1 MGQLPGNDRWLAS
14 LISAL
19 QKVPL
24 ITLILL
30 SLVTAYFAFGS
41 IRAYQDFSA
50 NLADFYQNHSTQQIS
65 AQVDKQGVRI
75 TALEHKISVAI
86 PDMLTKEK
94 LFQPPQPRQIN
105 WFSFALGARV
115 IQNKD
120 ISSPP
125 SGGVSQ
131 DLVLMA
137 PGEPGAAMYCGPAGV
152 RRHEKLQ
159 VGIATPRVITPVTL
173 TIEHFRKDE
182 VLNIGSAPK
191 VVELWV
197 ALHDESIRGAVR
209 EEIVQYYPNI
219 FTRESFQRTEYP
231 VQKPLNETWV
241 PIGQWTY
248 DIRAGEKVQDFQ
260 PPIDLNLLKVASD
273 HFVVRVNSNWG
284 DSAETCLAQVR
295 LQGIARGKEEYLE
308 QPDKMIEG
316 EAMFVEYL

>member
-1 MGQLPGNDRWLAS
+1 MPF
-14 LISAL
+14 I
-19 QKVPL
+19 
-24 ITLILL
+24 ILILL

-75 TALEHKISVAI
+75 TALEHKVSVAI
-86 PDMLTKEK
+86 PKMLTREK
-94 LFQPPQPRQIN
+94 LVQPPRPRQIN

-115 IQNKD
+115 NRNED

-125 SGGVSQ
+125 SRGVLP

-137 PGEPGAAMYCGPAGV
+137 PGEPGTPMYCAPGGARLRG
-152 RRHEKLQ
+152 KLQ
-159 VGIATPRVITPVTL
+159 VGITTPRVITPVTL
-173 TIEHFRKDE
+173 TIEHFKKDQ
-182 VLNIGSAPK
+182 VLTIGSAPK

-197 ALHDESIRGAVR
+197 ALEDESIRGAVR
-209 EEIVQYYPNI
+209 KEIIQYYPDI
-219 FTRESFQRTEYP
+219 FTPQSFQRTKHP
-231 VQKPLNETWV
+231 IQKPLNNEWV
-241 PIGQWTY
+241 PIGQWAY
-248 DIRAGEKVQDFQ
+248 DIWAAEQAQDFQ

-284 DSAETCLAQVR
+284 DRAETCLAQVR

-308 QPDKMIEG
+308 QPDKLTEE
-316 EAMFVEYL
+316 EAKFVEYL

>member
-1 MGQLPGNDRWLAS
+1 M
-14 LISAL
+14 
-19 QKVPL
+19 PL
-24 ITLILL
+24 IILILL

-41 IRAYQDFSA
+41 IRAYQDFSES
-50 NLADFYQNHSTQQIS
+50 LADFYQNHSTQQIS

-75 TALEHKISVAI
+75 TALEHRVSVAI
-86 PDMLTKEK
+86 PKMLTREK
-94 LFQPPQPRQIN
+94 LFQQPRPRQIN

-115 IQNKD
+115 NRNED

-125 SGGVSQ
+125 SRGVPP

-137 PGEPGAAMYCGPAGV
+137 PGEPGTPMYCGPGGAHLRG
-152 RRHEKLQ
+152 KLQ

-173 TIEHFRKDE
+173 TIEHFKKGE
-182 VLNIGSAPK
+182 VLTIGSAPK

-197 ALHDESIRGAVR
+197 ALEDESIRGAVR
-209 EEIVQYYPNI
+209 EEIIQYYPDI
-219 FTRESFQRTEYP
+219 FTPQSFQRTKHLI
-231 VQKPLNETWV
+231 QKPLNDEWV

-248 DIRAGEKVQDFQ
+248 DIWAAEQVQDFE

-284 DSAETCLAQVR
+284 DKAETCLAQVR

-308 QPDKMIEG
+308 QPDELTEE
-316 EAMFVEYL
+316 EAKFVEYL